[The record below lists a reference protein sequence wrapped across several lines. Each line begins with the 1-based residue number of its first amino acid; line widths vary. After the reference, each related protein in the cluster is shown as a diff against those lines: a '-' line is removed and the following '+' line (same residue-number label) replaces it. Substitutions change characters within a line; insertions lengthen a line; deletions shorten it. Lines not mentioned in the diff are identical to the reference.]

1 MKKFVLVITMISIF
15 AIGLIGC
22 TQDNISK
29 QENSKKSDTKDKSV
43 SVNLKL
49 PEISDKDIKDSS
61 EDISGLVKE
70 YKNLKHD
77 LEEDKESI
85 DNVILKDRN
94 TVEGHVDQIS
104 GSLKEI
110 LGK

>member
-1 MKKFVLVITMISIF
+1 MKKLVLVVTMISIF

-22 TQDNISK
+22 TPDNISK
-29 QENSKKSDTKDKSV
+29 QENSEESTTKDKSI
-43 SVNLKL
+43 SVNFKL

-77 LEEDKESI
+77 LEEDKENI
-85 DNVILKDRN
+85 DNAILKDRS

>member
-1 MKKFVLVITMISIF
+1 MKKLVLVVTMISIF

-22 TQDNISK
+22 TPDNVSK
-29 QENSKKSDTKDKSV
+29 QENSEKSNIKDKSV
-43 SVNLKL
+43 SVNFKL
-49 PEISDKDIKDSS
+49 PEVSDKDIKDSS

-85 DNVILKDRN
+85 DNAILKDKS